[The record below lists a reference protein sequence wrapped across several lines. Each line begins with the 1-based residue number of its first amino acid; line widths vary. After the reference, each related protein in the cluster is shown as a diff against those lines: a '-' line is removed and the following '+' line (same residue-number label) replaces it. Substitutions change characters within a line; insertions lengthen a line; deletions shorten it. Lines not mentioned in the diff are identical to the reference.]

1 MGKKLSFIIVK
12 VAAGVKPPKS
22 EILDDNPNLKDK
34 ELDNFKKYED
44 NVDPAKKKKM
54 KEDADGEVGKGK
66 DHDSKVKA
74 LVMARVITEANDKID
89 TPVPAL
95 LTLLAPLKAMKGVD
109 DLIGLISEL
118 KL

>member
-1 MGKKLSFIIVK
+1 
-12 VAAGVKPPKS
+12 
-22 EILDDNPNLKDK
+22 
-34 ELDNFKKYED
+34 
-44 NVDPAKKKKM
+44 M
-54 KEDADGEVGKGK
+54 KEYADAEVGKGK

-74 LVMARVITEANDKID
+74 LVMSRVVTEANDKID
-89 TPVPAL
+89 TLVPVL

>member
-1 MGKKLSFIIVK
+1 MEEPKGSSKHSKGEKL
-12 VAAGVKPPKS
+12 PKS
-22 EILDDNPNLKDK
+22 EILEDNSKLKDK

-54 KEDADGEVGKGK
+54 KEDADAEVGKGK
-66 DHDSKVKA
+66 NHDSKVKA

-89 TPVPAL
+89 TLVTVL
-95 LTLLAPLKAMKGVD
+95 LTFLAPLKAMKGVD